1 MEANPKLED
10 LQNFFSENFN
20 FRYNV
25 LTDMP
30 ECKPKNTATYQMI
43 DHVTF
48 EQIKR
53 AAEYLSTALFFYKIG
68 FLLRNNKVVV
78 LLTALNKQVLF
89 IQQISSSDNLVES
102 SELFLVQ

>member
-43 DHVTF
+43 DNVTF

-53 AAEYLSTALFFYKIG
+53 AAEYLPQLFPYI
-68 FLLRNNKVVV
+68 R
-78 LLTALNKQVLF
+78 
-89 IQQISSSDNLVES
+89 LVS
-102 SELFLVQ
+102 YFAITR